1 MTPGSTW
8 GSTAAFPSGPA
19 AGGGTP
25 RAGAGATV
33 LSGAWGAL
41 FAPEALCENED
52 PESVGLEPVVEVE
65 PMPLSEDEQR
75 ILQEIEAQ
83 FYANDPHLAQQV
95 SETTLYRHAARSI
108 KWAALGFVVGFVVLL
123 TSFASSL
130 FFGFVG
136 FLAML
141 GCAWVIVINLRKMG
155 KAGLESITASV
166 KGKKLKNFFG
176 DAGKNFR
183 RPFRKEDGSN

>member
-1 MTPGSTW
+1 
-8 GSTAAFPSGPA
+8 
-19 AGGGTP
+19 
-25 RAGAGATV
+25 
-33 LSGAWGAL
+33 
-41 FAPEALCENED
+41 
-52 PESVGLEPVVEVE
+52 
-65 PMPLSEDEQR
+65 MPLSEDEQR

-83 FYANDPHLAQQV
+83 FYANDPQLAQQV
-95 SETTLYRHAARSI
+95 SETTLYRHSARNI

-130 FFGFVG
+130 FLGFIG

-141 GCAWVIVINLRKMG
+141 GCAWVIVMHLRKMG

-183 RPFRKEDGSN
+183 RPFRKDDGSSN